1 MPRAS
6 LSRGRGAGRARL
18 ADALGSCPGR
28 AWGSVRFS
36 QEVVAVTSSGPLGG
50 QASSRQLPLLLVL
63 LLSPNLT
70 PWSLSRTWV
79 ACDSEGA
86 VSLHPQPHGV
96 TEATRSLRQP
106 HCPLVAGQGGWR
118 RLELRV
124 ARWGEAGTRP
134 SWGWGFPGGHWPRS
148 EPGGRLDR
156 APGGHVGSGM
166 GGPRG
171 HVRTVSW
178 QCGCGAS
185 RCRREGRRGRSWVW
199 AEEQEH
205 RCPQIRRSA
214 FLSQQLTGKPLTSEA
229 LILGPSEF
237 KETLR
242 RQGHRS
248 VTTSSSA

>member
-1 MPRAS
+1 M
-6 LSRGRGAGRARL
+6 
-18 ADALGSCPGR
+18 
-28 AWGSVRFS
+28 
-36 QEVVAVTSSGPLGG
+36 AVTSSGPLGG
-50 QASSRQLPLLLVL
+50 QASSRQLPHLLVL

-70 PWSLSRTWV
+70 PWSRSRMWV

-86 VSLHPQPHGV
+86 VSLHPQPCEV
-96 TEATRSLRQP
+96 TQATHSLRQP

-148 EPGGRLDR
+148 GPGGRLDR

-166 GGPRG
+166 GWAQGTREDPC
-171 HVRTVSW
+171 
-178 QCGCGAS
+178 CGSAGVARLGAS
-185 RCRREGRRGRSWVW
+185 RGLSWVW

-205 RCPQIRRSA
+205 RCPQIRRSE
-214 FLSQQLTGKPLTSEA
+214 FLSQQLTGKPLASEA

-242 RQGHRS
+242 RRGHRS
-248 VTTSSSA
+248 VTPSSSA